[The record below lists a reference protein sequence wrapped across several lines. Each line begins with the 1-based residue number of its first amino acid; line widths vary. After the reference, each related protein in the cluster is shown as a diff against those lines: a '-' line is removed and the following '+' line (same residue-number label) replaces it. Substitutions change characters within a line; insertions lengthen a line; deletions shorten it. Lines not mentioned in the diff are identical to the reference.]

1 CSTDRDKLRDG
12 PEARE
17 AGASYDGGVARHVPC
32 WSIEMRIEFEAAVP
46 IDEPTPEEV
55 EHGLRSLRLP
65 DNSFAILEASPGSY
79 IQAAGDEDSFD
90 LRSEER
96 RVG

>member
-1 CSTDRDKLRDG
+1 
-12 PEARE
+12 
-17 AGASYDGGVARHVPC
+17 
-32 WSIEMRIEFEAAVP
+32 MRIELEAAAP

-90 LRSEER
+90 LEYQQGSTDDHYRVPDEVRLEEAIGAFQR
-96 RVG
+96 YLRQDGAWR